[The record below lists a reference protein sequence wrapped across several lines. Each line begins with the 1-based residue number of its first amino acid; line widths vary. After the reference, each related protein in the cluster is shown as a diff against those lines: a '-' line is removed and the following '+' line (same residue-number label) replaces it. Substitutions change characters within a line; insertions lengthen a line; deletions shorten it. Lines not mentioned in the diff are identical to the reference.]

1 MVRFAY
7 VLVAISLAAAAC
19 TASVTDDTGSNPG
32 STASGPPPTATSTT
46 TDAPSTTSTAV
57 GPGEYH
63 LDDRST
69 ITQDDTSTRFTTT
82 LGNRIELHLG
92 TCWFWSE
99 PKITGPGQLVEINYV
114 TDPGFTAW
122 EILVEGTGEITITA
136 TGTASSSG
144 DCGSQDLDFE
154 VSIDVGSD

>member
-1 MVRFAY
+1 MVRFAH
-7 VLVAISLAAAAC
+7 VLVALSLAAAAC
-19 TASVTDDTGSNPG
+19 TASATDDTGPNQG
-32 STASGPPPTATSTT
+32 STTSGPPPTATSTT

-69 ITQDDTSTRFTTT
+69 ITQDDTGTRFTTT

-92 TCWFWSE
+92 TCWLWSE
-99 PKITGPGQLVEINYV
+99 PQITGPAQLVQINYV

-122 EILVEGTGEITITA
+122 EILIEGTGEIKITA

-144 DCGSQDLDFE
+144 DCGSQDQDFE